1 MGKDIR
7 RAPNLRLLFGFALQT
22 TLPKFK
28 GCLNFHGFGGADT
41 GYLGELSDVYL
52 AQMAQL
58 ISAKPQNLAS
68 KAQR

>member
-7 RAPNLRLLFGFALQT
+7 RAPNLRLLFGFTLQA

-28 GCLNFHGFGGADT
+28 GCQDFHGFGWADA
-41 GYLGELSDVYL
+41 GYLGELPNVDL

-58 ISAKPQNLAS
+58 ISA
-68 KAQR
+68 